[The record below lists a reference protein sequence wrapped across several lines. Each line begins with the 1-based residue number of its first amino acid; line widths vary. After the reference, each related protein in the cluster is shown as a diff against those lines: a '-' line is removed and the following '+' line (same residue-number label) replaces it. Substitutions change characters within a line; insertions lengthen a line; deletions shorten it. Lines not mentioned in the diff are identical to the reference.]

1 MFRAQRT
8 ASIAIMMALDAAALV
23 LAFLVVW
30 QLRAGLGE
38 FLVATGK
45 FLGYDTSDWV
55 RTAKQVL
62 PKGTYNFTKVV
73 ISRYAL
79 INVSN
84 HLWVL
89 YFSLLSWGAL
99 LYFQKGYDVGATRNT
114 RQEFA
119 LCAYTGFLGTV
130 SLLAFMAFLQ
140 WETSRLFIVGLLVVG
155 VTIVWMTRVVVA
167 PWARRASRP
176 RRHVL
181 LIGSQASA
189 QRYRAMMA
197 TPAYQWSRL
206 IGYVSDER
214 PALDEPTANEFLG
227 AIGELPKI
235 LDDQIIDEVILER
248 ATSEKNAHHNWGD
261 LLELCLE
268 RGRTVSLVDDL
279 APPVN
284 AKVEASMMGQMPVL
298 VLHNTPQNPLALAI
312 KNIMDRVLAAVMLLI
327 LAPLFTVVGI
337 LIKMHDGGPMFYS
350 QKRVGLNGRQFN
362 FYKFRSMDVNASEI
376 LEKLYRENRAYYD
389 SINVMEHPFFKA
401 PDDQDPRITPIGR
414 FIRKYSIDELPQF
427 WNVFKG
433 DMSLVGPRP
442 PLPKEVAQLAPWQR
456 RKLSVKGGLTC
467 IWQASGRNDIKE
479 TDEWMKMDLEYI
491 DNWSL
496 WLDVKLL
503 FKTVKTVVRAKG
515 AS

>member
-8 ASIAIMMALDAAALV
+8 ASIAIMMALDAAALL
-23 LAFLVVW
+23 LAFFIVW

-38 FLVATGK
+38 FLVA
-45 FLGYDTSDWV
+45 LGQFFGADTSNWV
-55 RTAKQVL
+55 RRAAEVPAGNYDL
-62 PKGTYNFTKVV
+62 TKVM
-73 ISRYAL
+73 ISTNPMRN
-79 INVSN
+79 ISM

-99 LYFQKGYDVGATRNT
+99 LYFQKGYDVGVSRDAR
-114 RQEFA
+114 REFA

-140 WETSRLFIVGLLVVG
+140 LETSRLFIVGLLVVG
-155 VTIVWMTRVVVA
+155 VLVVWGTRVIVG
-167 PWARRASRP
+167 PMARRASRP
-176 RRHVL
+176 KRNIL
-181 LIGSQASA
+181 LIGSQDSLSRH
-189 QRYRAMMA
+189 QVMLE

-206 IGYVSDER
+206 IGYVDEAR
-214 PALDEPTANEFLG
+214 PAANSEIASEFLG
-227 AIGELPKI
+227 VIDDLPRV

-248 ATSEKNAHHNWGD
+248 AILEKHQGHDQGD
-261 LLELCLE
+261 ILELCLE
-268 RGRTVSLVDDL
+268 RGRTVSLVDDT

-284 AKVEASMMGQMPVL
+284 AKVEVSMMGQMPVL
-298 VLHNTPQNPLALAI
+298 VMHNTPQNPLALAI
-312 KNIMDRVLAAVMLLI
+312 KNVMDRVLAAIMMVI
-327 LAPLFTVVGI
+327 LAPLFIVVGV
-337 LIKMHDGGPMFYS
+337 LIKMHDKGPVFYS
-350 QKRVGLNGRQFN
+350 QKRVGLNGRTFN

-376 LEKLYRENRAYYD
+376 LEKLRLEDRAYYD
-389 SINVMEHPFFKA
+389 SINVMEEPFFKA
-401 PDDQDPRITPIGR
+401 PDDQDPRITPVGR

-442 PLPKEVAQLAPWQR
+442 PLPKEVAELAPWQR

-503 FKTVKTVVRAKG
+503 FKTVQTVVRAKG

>member
-1 MFRAQRT
+1 
-8 ASIAIMMALDAAALV
+8 MMALDAAALV
-23 LAFLVVW
+23 LAFFVVW

-38 FLVATGK
+38 FIVAIGK
-45 FLGYDTSDWV
+45 FFGADTSNWV
-55 RTAKQVL
+55 RIAAKV
-62 PKGTYNFTKVV
+62 PAGNYDFTKVV
-73 ISRYAL
+73 ISTNPML
-79 INVSN
+79 NISK

-99 LYFQKGYDVGATRNT
+99 LYFQKGYDVGTQRDAR
-114 RQEFA
+114 REFA

-140 WETSRLFIVGLLVVG
+140 WETSRLFIVGLLVTG
-155 VTIVWMTRVVVA
+155 VLIMWATRVFVA
-167 PWARRASRP
+167 PMARRASRP
-176 RRHVL
+176 KRNVL
-181 LIGSQASA
+181 LIGSQDSA
-189 QRYRAMMA
+189 QRYRAMLQ

-206 IGYVSDER
+206 IGYVDDARPHDEL
-214 PALDEPTANEFLG
+214 AVADQWLG
-227 AIGELPKI
+227 QIEELPRV
-235 LDDQIIDEVILER
+235 LDDQIIDEVILVR
-248 ATSEKNAHHNWGD
+248 SASETGQKHNWGD
-261 LLELCLE
+261 LLQLCLE
-268 RGRTVSLVDDL
+268 RGRTVSLVDDI

-312 KNIMDRVLAAVMLLI
+312 KNVMDRVLAGIMLVI
-327 LAPLFTVVGI
+327 LAPLFAVVGL
-337 LIKMHDGGPMFYS
+337 LIKLHDKGPVFYS
-350 QKRVGLNGRQFN
+350 QKRVGLNGRTFN

-376 LEKLYRENRAYYD
+376 LEKLYLEDRAYYD
-389 SINVMEHPFFKA
+389 SINTMEAPFFKA
-401 PDDQDPRITPIGR
+401 PDDKDPRITPTGR

-442 PLPKEVAQLAPWQR
+442 PLPKEVAELAPWQR

>member
-23 LAFLVVW
+23 LAFFVVW

-38 FLVATGK
+38 FIVSLGK
-45 FLGYDTSDWV
+45 FVGADTSNWV
-55 RTAKQVL
+55 RRAAQVPAGDYDL
-62 PKGTYNFTKVV
+62 TKVM
-73 ISRYAL
+73 ISTNPML
-79 INVSN
+79 NISK

-99 LYFQKGYDVGATRNT
+99 LYFQKGYDVGVSRDAR
-114 RQEFA
+114 REFA

-130 SLLAFMAFLQ
+130 SLLAFMALLQ
-140 WETSRLFIVGLLVVG
+140 WETSRLFIVGLFFTG
-155 VTIVWMTRVVVA
+155 VLIIWVTRVIVA
-167 PWARRASRP
+167 PMARRASRP
-176 RRHVL
+176 KRNIL
-181 LIGSQASA
+181 LVGSHDSA
-189 QRYRAMMA
+189 QRYRAMLQ

-206 IGYVSDER
+206 IGYMDNAR
-214 PALDEPTANEFLG
+214 PAADAPAASEWLG
-227 AIGELPKI
+227 EISELPRV
-235 LDDQIIDEVILER
+235 LDDQIIDEVILVR
-248 ATSEKNAHHNWGD
+248 ATLEKNHNQGD
-261 LLELCLE
+261 ILELCLE
-268 RGRTVSLVDDL
+268 RGRTVSLVDDT

-298 VLHNTPQNPLALAI
+298 VMHNTPQNPLALAI
-312 KNIMDRVLAAVMLLI
+312 KNVMDRVLAAVMLVI
-327 LAPLFTVVGI
+327 LTPLFVVVGF
-337 LIKMHDGGPMFYS
+337 LIKMHDKGPVFYS
-350 QKRVGLNGRQFN
+350 QKRVGLNGRTFN

-376 LEKLYRENRAYYD
+376 LEKLYIEDRAYYD
-389 SINVMEHPFFKA
+389 SINTMEPPFFKA
-401 PDDQDPRITPIGR
+401 PDDKDPRITPVGR

-442 PLPKEVAQLAPWQR
+442 PLPKEVAELAPWQR

-467 IWQASGRNDIKE
+467 IWQASGRNDISG
-479 TDEWMKMDLEYI
+479 TDEWMQMDLEYI

-503 FKTVKTVVRAKG
+503 FKTVQTVVKAKG

>member
-23 LAFLVVW
+23 LAFFIVW

-38 FLVATGK
+38 FIVATGK
-45 FLGYDTSDWV
+45 FFGADTSNWV
-55 RTAKQVL
+55 RIAAKVPAGDYDL
-62 PKGTYNFTKVV
+62 TKVM
-73 ISRYAL
+73 ISTNPML
-79 INVSN
+79 NISK

-99 LYFQKGYDVGATRNT
+99 LYFQKGYDVGVSRDAR
-114 RQEFA
+114 REFA

-140 WETSRLFIVGLLVVG
+140 WETSRLFIVGLLITG
-155 VTIVWMTRVVVA
+155 VLIMWATRVIVG
-167 PWARRASRP
+167 PMARRASRP
-176 RRHVL
+176 KRNIL
-181 LIGSQASA
+181 LIGSQDSA
-189 QRYRAMMA
+189 QRYKAMLQ

-206 IGYVSDER
+206 IGYVDDARPTDEM
-214 PALDEPTANEFLG
+214 AVADAWLG
-227 AIGELPKI
+227 QIEELPKV
-235 LDDQIIDEVILER
+235 LDDQIIDEVILVR
-248 ATSEKNAHHNWGD
+248 SASETGQKHNWGD
-261 LLELCLE
+261 LLQLCLE
-268 RGRTVSLVDDL
+268 RGRTVSLVDDIT
-279 APPVN
+279 PPVN

-312 KNIMDRVLAAVMLLI
+312 KNVMDRVLAGMMLII
-327 LAPLFTVVGI
+327 LAPLFAVVGL
-337 LIKMHDGGPMFYS
+337 LIKLHDKGPVFYS
-350 QKRVGLNGRQFN
+350 QKRVGLNGRTFN

-376 LEKLYRENRAYYD
+376 LEKLYVEDRAYYD
-389 SINVMEHPFFKA
+389 SINTMEAPFFKA
-401 PDDQDPRITPIGR
+401 PDDKDPRITPIGR

-442 PLPKEVAQLAPWQR
+442 PLPKEVAELAPWQR

-467 IWQASGRNDIKE
+467 IWQASGRNDISG
-479 TDEWMKMDLEYI
+479 TDEWMQMDLEYI

>member
-23 LAFLVVW
+23 LAFFIVW

-45 FLGYDTSDWV
+45 FLGANTSNWV
-55 RTAKQVL
+55 RDAADV
-62 PKGTYNFTKVV
+62 PKGSYDFTKVM
-73 ISRYAL
+73 ISANPMEN
-79 INVSN
+79 ISK

-99 LYFQKGYDVGATRNT
+99 LYFQKGYDVGVSRDAR
-114 RQEFA
+114 REFA

-130 SLLAFMAFLQ
+130 SLLAFMALLQ
-140 WETSRLFIVGLLVVG
+140 WETSRLFIVGLLVTG
-155 VTIVWMTRVVVA
+155 VLIMWATRVIVG
-167 PWARRASRP
+167 PMARRASRP
-176 RRHVL
+176 RRNVL
-181 LIGSQASA
+181 LIGSQDSA
-189 QRYRAMMA
+189 QRYKAMLQ

-206 IGYVSDER
+206 IGYVDDARPLEAAPVADEW
-214 PALDEPTANEFLG
+214 LG
-227 AIGELPKI
+227 QIEELPRV
-235 LDDQIIDEVILER
+235 LDDHIIDEVILVR
-248 ATSEKNAHHNWGD
+248 SASETGAKHNWGD
-261 LLELCLE
+261 LLQLCLE
-268 RGRTVSLVDDL
+268 QGRTVSLVDDI
-279 APPVN
+279 APPVG

-312 KNIMDRVLAAVMLLI
+312 KNVMDRVLAAVMLII
-327 LAPLFTVVGI
+327 LAPLFAVVGL
-337 LIKMHDGGPMFYS
+337 LIKLHDKGPVFYS
-350 QKRVGLNGRQFN
+350 QKRVGLNGRTFN

-376 LEKLYRENRAYYD
+376 LEKLYVEDRAYYD
-389 SINVMEHPFFKA
+389 SINTMEAPFFKA
-401 PDDQDPRITPIGR
+401 PDDKDPRITPVGR

-442 PLPKEVAQLAPWQR
+442 PLPKEVAELAPWQR